1 MARSYTVGEAAR
13 ILAEGKDFEAIG
25 DLGRRFPVFTNKFML
40 ALTGDKDAII
50 EFVSYIPDYVNPRKM
65 EKQIVNGPAAT
76 DEAETTEDDA
86 EEETPKE
93 EPKPK
98 RRGRKAAPKK
108 EAEPDEAEDEEV
120 QDGKYAGKN
129 AMELFKECKKRGIKA
144 QPKKPVVYYIELLTE
159 DDEVTASESKDD
171 ADDDDD
177 WDI

>member
-13 ILAEGKDFEAIG
+13 ILVEGTDFEAIQ
-25 DLGRRFPVFTNKFML
+25 DLGRRFPIFSNKLMK
-40 ALTGDKDAII
+40 AAAGDKDGVL
-50 EFVSYIPDYVNPRKM
+50 EFVAGIPDYVNPRKM
-65 EKQIVNGPAAT
+65 EKVFVNGQAET
-76 DEAETTEDDA
+76 DEPDA
-86 EEETPKE
+86 PVEEEATKE

-108 EAEPDEAEDEEV
+108 EEPEPDTAGDEEA

-144 QPKKPVVYYIELLTE
+144 QPKKPVAYYIELLEE